1 MVERTAAIRRFRTRV
16 GHAFGMSG
24 DGILPRVIHA
34 LLLSNEL
41 WIMIPAAYLCGRAGL
56 GREIFPFGL
65 AFYWTV
71 LRSEKRFHTVIVGLV
86 VLLGMAGV
94 TTWSAVLA
102 AALIMIAGLVFYVPQ
117 EEEKTNVTYLWGQ
130 AILVAVLH
138 MGMRLLFGEIVGNH
152 SVNVLWLTFESLLL
166 VGGILIWQPLTALKE
181 RMVSRR
187 MNREAWIAL
196 GLFGVMLSL
205 GLSGFRIGPVE
216 IGGLWNRLITLAA
229 ALLGRAPAGAAV
241 GTAVSWVAG
250 MGGAATLS
258 GVAVYGIAGLLG
270 GLFASRGR
278 LGVGAGFLL
287 GHLLITFQTPSS
299 TEIVYGFLHATL
311 AVAAMA
317 FVPKRWIQALERMVP
332 GSRAFERLAEARE
345 EHLRE
350 EVSERLRQMGNLFA
364 EMGRG
369 FEAANP
375 ALVQERSDIMAT
387 FVTELESTLC
397 GSCPSHKTC
406 WSDNLYQTY
415 WDMVDFVA
423 RASGKETPDL
433 SDLPRTLRN
442 RCVQPRRL
450 LSVSAGKLQ
459 EIRWKDKWQR
469 KLEAQQQAVPRQLLG
484 LASLMKAL
492 ADQVQIGTGRADE
505 IQVTLSDAPVLR
517 RWPIQ
522 KIDVRPL
529 NGDDRFEISLVVQTE
544 CDRTG
549 SCAAGL
555 ADALSSILDAKYIL
569 WSHTCAREDGTCY
582 LRFVP
587 RPKFDIVAAMT
598 NIAKG
603 DEDISGDSANVV
615 RLPDGRVIYM
625 LSDGMGSGHRAAI
638 ESQSAV
644 QMMARLLEAGFD
656 LAGAIQSVNSF
667 LLLRSTE
674 TSFATLDVVVVDQFT
689 GEVDFL
695 KVGSSPSFIRGKTEV
710 NVVRSATAPIGIL
723 AGVDVRPQKRRLEPG
738 DMVVMMTDGVLDS
751 IDRSID
757 REEWI
762 ARLLRRCEANG
773 PEDLMESLLERVQ
786 EITGESLVD
795 DVSMI
800 VLQMVELRDELSR
813 LDSDVDPLP
822 VYRQT
827 EVASESSFTYN

>member
-1 MVERTAAIRRFRTRV
+1 
-16 GHAFGMSG
+16 
-24 DGILPRVIHA
+24 
-34 LLLSNEL
+34 
-41 WIMIPAAYLCGRAGL
+41 
-56 GREIFPFGL
+56 
-65 AFYWTV
+65 
-71 LRSEKRFHTVIVGLV
+71 
-86 VLLGMAGV
+86 
-94 TTWSAVLA
+94 
-102 AALIMIAGLVFYVPQ
+102 
-117 EEEKTNVTYLWGQ
+117 
-130 AILVAVLH
+130 
-138 MGMRLLFGEIVGNH
+138 
-152 SVNVLWLTFESLLL
+152 
-166 VGGILIWQPLTALKE
+166 
-181 RMVSRR
+181 
-187 MNREAWIAL
+187 
-196 GLFGVMLSL
+196 
-205 GLSGFRIGPVE
+205 
-216 IGGLWNRLITLAA
+216 
-229 ALLGRAPAGAAV
+229 
-241 GTAVSWVAG
+241 
-250 MGGAATLS
+250 
-258 GVAVYGIAGLLG
+258 
-270 GLFASRGR
+270 
-278 LGVGAGFLL
+278 
-287 GHLLITFQTPSS
+287 
-299 TEIVYGFLHATL
+299 
-311 AVAAMA
+311 
-317 FVPKRWIQALERMVP
+317 
-332 GSRAFERLAEARE
+332 
-345 EHLRE
+345 
-350 EVSERLRQMGNLFA
+350 
-364 EMGRG
+364 
-369 FEAANP
+369 
-375 ALVQERSDIMAT
+375 
-387 FVTELESTLC
+387 
-397 GSCPSHKTC
+397 
-406 WSDNLYQTY
+406 
-415 WDMVDFVA
+415 
-423 RASGKETPDL
+423 
-433 SDLPRTLRN
+433 
-442 RCVQPRRL
+442 
-450 LSVSAGKLQ
+450 
-459 EIRWKDKWQR
+459 
-469 KLEAQQQAVPRQLLG
+469 
-484 LASLMKAL
+484 MKAL

-569 WSHTCAREDGTCY
+569 WSHTCAREDGTCH